1 MDYTRGEAKAW
12 AQRTLHGFYEAPFTP
27 IDGRGEI
34 DEKQLAENIDRYIEA
49 GVDGLVVG
57 GFIAELWTMTYQDW
71 LRYHQMCAAAVRGRV
86 PLWTI
91 ILESSA
97 KQAIEKLAFVEKL
110 GYAGAEIMNPS
121 VQLRSDAEIH
131 DYFKYVTDRSNLAM
145 VLYRTPMPG
154 TLMSMDLIT
163 RLADIDTVVGVKQGS
178 FSRADTL
185 LLRRRTRPDFIV
197 SEPME
202 TFFFDDLRYGGQV
215 LWAAFWYLAYGKK
228 RSIMRDYYRL
238 GRDKRYE
245 EGHAAWASLQPVRN
259 FFEDLTAD
267 MARSGTYASHIA
279 MMKPWME
286 AIGFPVGGVL
296 PPVRELPPER
306 REWLVGELRKLGVA

>member
-1 MDYTRGEAKAW
+1 MDYTRSEAKAW

-27 IDGRGEI
+27 LTPQFEI
-34 DEKQLAENIDRYIEA
+34 DEKQLAENIERYIA
-49 GVDGLVVG
+49 LGVDGLVVG
-57 GFIAELWTMTYQDW
+57 GFIAELWAMTYQDW

-97 KQAIEKLAFVEKL
+97 KQAIEKLAYVERL

-121 VQLRSDAEIH
+121 VQLRSDAEIY

-154 TLMSMDLIT
+154 TLMSMDLVA
-163 RLADIDTVVGVKQGS
+163 RLSELDTMVGVKQGS

-185 LLRRRTRPDFIV
+185 VLRRRVHPQFIV

-202 TFFFDDLRYGGQV
+202 SFFLDDLRKGGQV

-228 RSIMRDYYRL
+228 RHLMRQYYEL
-238 GRDKRYE
+238 GRAGKWE
-245 EGHAAWASLQPVRN
+245 EAYAVSEQLDPVRV
-259 FFEDLTAD
+259 FFEDLAAD
-267 MARSGTYASHIA
+267 MARTGTYASHIG
-279 MMKPWME
+279 MMKPWMG
-286 AIGFPVGGVL
+286 ALGFPVGDVM
-296 PPVRELPPER
+296 PPVRGLAPER
-306 REWLVGELRKLGVA
+306 AEWLVGRLRELGVA